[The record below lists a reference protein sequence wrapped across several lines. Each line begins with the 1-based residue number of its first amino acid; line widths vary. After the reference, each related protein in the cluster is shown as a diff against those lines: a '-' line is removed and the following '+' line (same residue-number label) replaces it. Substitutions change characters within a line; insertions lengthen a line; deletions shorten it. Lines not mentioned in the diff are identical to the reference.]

1 MTRYG
6 GCGQSLAGE
15 IPFVSGDEI
24 VQRFVVLAEK
34 TIVDLTGWTVTASVW
49 LWNAPRQDIAATLE
63 IDNLA
68 PDAGEAH
75 GLIRMVETETAK
87 LAGVP
92 SAFIRLML
100 IDPAGRTMH
109 TAGAVLREITGP
121 SGSVSGT
128 AILRCVLV
136 GVRASDL
143 TPSPPADTY
152 TDDDYAAFAAAA

>member
-6 GCGQSLAGE
+6 GCEQSLAGE
-15 IPFVSGDEI
+15 IPFVAGDEI
-24 VQRFVVLAEK
+24 VQRFVVLVER
-34 TIVDLTGWTVTASVW
+34 TVVDLTGWSLSAAVW
-49 LWNAPRQDIAATLE
+49 VWSAARQDIAATLE

-92 SAFIRLML
+92 SAFIRLTL
-100 IDPAGRTMH
+100 VDPAGRTMH
-109 TAGAVLREITGP
+109 TAGAGLREITGP
-121 SGSVSGT
+121 AGSVTGT

-143 TPSPPADTY
+143 APTPPADTY